1 MEKQKDKKLT
11 RKLWLQAGGLMLSSV
26 SFWFLFAVI
35 FGFAAIFSVFDC
47 ILSSSDWVYYFEIN
61 DIIWKE
67 LLALFP
73 QFVIIIIVLFLLF
86 FFKPDLGSY
95 YIPHMVLGIVTQG
108 AVVYY
113 WILHFVLP
121 LFFYDFYYN
130 SILPFFFENYW
141 VIVAFGVSAQLILMV
156 LFHVKKPLVFAI
168 YLLTN
173 ASIHLYILY
182 IAEKIV
188 IYSLI

>member
-1 MEKQKDKKLT
+1 MRPNIIKSNMVSCIHKKGEFLWVKQ
-11 RKLWLQAGGLMLSSV
+11 R
-26 SFWFLFAVI
+26 
-35 FGFAAIFSVFDC
+35 
-47 ILSSSDWVYYFEIN
+47 ILNF
-61 DIIWKE
+61 
-67 LLALFP
+67 
-73 QFVIIIIVLFLLF
+73 
-86 FFKPDLGSY
+86 
-95 YIPHMVLGIVTQG
+95 
-108 AVVYY
+108 
-113 WILHFVLP
+113 HFVLP
-121 LFFYDFYYN
+121 FFFYDFYYN

-156 LFHVKKPLVFAI
+156 LFHVKKPLVFTI